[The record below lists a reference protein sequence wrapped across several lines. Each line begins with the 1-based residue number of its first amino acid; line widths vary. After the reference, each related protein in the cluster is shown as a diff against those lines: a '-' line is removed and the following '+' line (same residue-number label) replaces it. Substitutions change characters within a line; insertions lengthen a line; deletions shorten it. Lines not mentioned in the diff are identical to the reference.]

1 MARTTTWNKIG
12 TPISQA
18 KTIEEALNI
27 ANLNY
32 TVEKVPVFLENGL
45 KVPGAFATKKVGT
58 DETFGVVGDKYEII
72 QNEEAFNFVDTLLP
86 EGMKFIKAG
95 ETPKMVYII
104 ASLPDTYIL
113 DDKVTPY
120 LIFQNSHCGKSTL
133 RATITPLRI
142 VCQNQFNWAFRKA
155 SNKITIRHTSSAKGK
170 LETAKDILLRNS
182 EYLDQFK
189 LEAEKLAATPITKHQ
204 LDTVIQSTFPI
215 AADATPLSIARAEEK
230 REKFLLAYN
239 AEDNQNFTGTAW
251 GLVNAYSDFI
261 THKDLK
267 KSTPSAMEN
276 HFIKTTLKGEGIGSF
291 IHTLNQAVAV

>member
-1 MARTTTWNKIG
+1 MTRTTTWNKIG
-12 TPISQA
+12 TQISKA
-18 KTIEEALNI
+18 NTVEEALNI

-58 DETFGVVGDKYEII
+58 DDTFGMVGEKYEIV
-72 QNEEAFNFVDTLLP
+72 QNLEAFNFVDTLLP

-113 DDKVTPY
+113 NDKVTPY

-133 RATITPLRI
+133 KATITPLRI
-142 VCQNQFNWAFRKA
+142 ICQNQFNWAFRKA
-155 SNKITIRHTSSAKGK
+155 SNKISIRHTRSAKEK
-170 LETAKDILLRNS
+170 LETAKDILVHNS

-189 LEAEKLAATPITKHQ
+189 LEAEKLATTKITKNQ
-204 LDTVIQSTFPI
+204 LDTIIQTTFPI
-215 AADATPLSIARAEEK
+215 LPEANTKSITNTEEK
-230 REKFLLAYN
+230 RERFLLAYN
-239 AEDNQNFTGTAW
+239 AEDNQNFKGTAW

-261 THKDLK
+261 THKELQK
-267 KSTPSAMEN
+267 ETISAMEN

-291 IHTLNQAVAV
+291 ISILNQAI

>member
-1 MARTTTWNKIG
+1 MTRTATWNNIG
-12 TPISQA
+12 TPISKA
-18 KTIEEALNI
+18 KNIEEALTI

-32 TVEKVPVFLENGL
+32 EVEKVPVYLENGIQ
-45 KVPGAFATKKVGT
+45 VPGAFATKKVGE
-58 DETFGVVGDKYEII
+58 DHTFGVVGNKFELV
-72 QNEEAFNFVDTLLP
+72 QNLEAFNFVDTLLP

-142 VCQNQFNWAFRKA
+142 ICQNQFNWAFRKA
-155 SNKITIRHTSSAKGK
+155 SNKITIRHTRSAKEK

-189 LEAEKLAATPITKHQ
+189 LEAEKLATTKISKSQ
-204 LDTVIQSTFPI
+204 VDLIINTTFPY
-215 AADATPLSIARAEEK
+215 APEANAKSIANTEEK
-230 REKFLLAYN
+230 RERLLTAYN
-239 AEDNQNFTGTAW
+239 AEDNQNFKGTAW
-251 GLVNAYSDFI
+251 GLVNAYSDYI
-261 THKDLK
+261 THKELRK
-267 KSTPSAMEN
+267 NTEAAQEN
-276 HFIKTTLKGEGIGSF
+276 HFIKTTLKGENITDF
-291 IHTLNQAVAV
+291 ITTIQKAI

>member
-1 MARTTTWNKIG
+1 MTRTTTWNKIG
-12 TPISQA
+12 TPISKA
-18 KTIEEALNI
+18 NTVEEALNI

-58 DETFGVVGDKYEII
+58 DDTFGMVGEKYEIV
-72 QNEEAFNFVDTLLP
+72 QNLEAFNFVDTLLP

-113 DDKVTPY
+113 NDKVTPY

-133 RATITPLRI
+133 KATITPLRI
-142 VCQNQFNWAFRKA
+142 ICQNQFNWAFRKA
-155 SNKITIRHTSSAKGK
+155 SNKISIRHTRSAKEK
-170 LETAKDILLRNS
+170 LETAKDILVHNS

-189 LEAEKLAATPITKHQ
+189 LEAEKLATTKITKNQ
-204 LDTVIQSTFPI
+204 LDTIIQTTFPI
-215 AADATPLSIARAEEK
+215 LPEANTKSITNTEEK
-230 REKFLLAYN
+230 RERFLLAYN
-239 AEDNQNFTGTAW
+239 AEDNQNFKGTAW

-261 THKDLK
+261 THKELQK
-267 KSTPSAMEN
+267 ETISAMEN

-291 IHTLNQAVAV
+291 ISILNQAI

>member
-1 MARTTTWNKIG
+1 MTRTTTWNNIG
-12 TPISQA
+12 TSISKAKNIDQA
-18 KTIEEALNI
+18 LSI

-32 TVEKVPVFLENGL
+32 TVEKVPVFLENGY
-45 KVPGAFATKKVGT
+45 KVPGAFATKKIGT
-58 DETFGVVGDKYEII
+58 DETFGVVGEKFELV
-72 QNEEAFNFVDTLLP
+72 QNEEAFEFVDTLLP

-120 LIFQNSHCGKSTL
+120 LIFQNSHCGKSSL

-155 SNKITIRHTSSAKGK
+155 SNKITIRHTRSAKER

-189 LEAEKLAATPITKHQ
+189 LEAEQLAKQKVTTGQ
-204 LDTVIQSTFPI
+204 LDTIIKTTFPYSP
-215 AADATPLSIARAEEK
+215 DANAKSIATTDEK

-239 AEDNQNFTGTAW
+239 SEDNQNFKGTAW

-261 THKDLK
+261 THKELRKD
-267 KSTPSAMEN
+267 TPTALEN
-276 HFIKTTLKGEGIGSF
+276 HFIKTTLKGEGINSF
-291 IHTLNQAVAV
+291 INTMAQAL

>member
-1 MARTTTWNKIG
+1 MARTTTWNNIG
-12 TPISQA
+12 TSISKAKNIDQA
-18 KTIEEALNI
+18 LSI

-32 TVEKVPVFLENGL
+32 EVEKVPVFLENGYE
-45 KVPGAFATKKVGT
+45 VPGAFATKKIGT
-58 DETFGVVGDKYEII
+58 DETFGVVGEKFELV
-72 QNEEAFNFVDTLLP
+72 QNEEAFEFVDTLLP

-120 LIFQNSHCGKSTL
+120 LIFQNSHCGKSSL

-155 SNKITIRHTSSAKGK
+155 SNKITIRHTRSAKER

-189 LEAEKLAATPITKHQ
+189 LEAEQLAKQKVTAGQ
-204 LDTVIQSTFPI
+204 LDTIIKTTFPYSP
-215 AADATPLSIARAEEK
+215 DANAKSIATTDEK

-239 AEDNQNFTGTAW
+239 SEDNQNFKGTAW

-261 THKDLK
+261 THKELRKD
-267 KSTPSAMEN
+267 TPTALEN
-276 HFIKTTLKGEGIGSF
+276 HFIKTTLKGEGINSF
-291 IHTLNQAVAV
+291 INTMAQAL